1 MYYLV
6 KKTIMIQNEIYLNNI
21 KLVEKL
27 NQSSKNLVNDLKST
41 YNDGITNLNQK
52 INIKELVNITRM
64 GLRNEFIKVFK
75 KKVENIFKDIK
86 EEIHLID
93 EDVDNENNSYNLS
106 SSSKDN
112 E

>member
-1 MYYLV
+1 MNLLKYL
-6 KKTIMIQNEIYLNNI
+6 
-21 KLVEKL
+21 
-27 NQSSKNLVNDLKST
+27 
-41 YNDGITNLNQK
+41 
-52 INIKELVNITRM
+52 
-64 GLRNEFIKVFK
+64 K
-75 KKVENIFKDIK
+75 KKVENVFKDIK